1 MGCMIASKRGNWSR
15 RGTRRGHQASSPV
28 CLLLFYWADPSRRRR
43 DDEDV
48 RGAWLGRRARAP
60 ATDRSPLPAA
70 ISVATPAGT
79 PGWIPPQVL
88 RRKCLFSLPADIF
101 EQPFNLVCV
110 GSPTWWLQPAIP
122 VTSLLRSESGLRL
135 LNGRPFCVF
144 AVARSFWRLN
154 AWRVA
159 ALGKRCGGRHV
170 GSRGFVFPGNQ
181 LQSFAALAGYLATG
195 ESPTRFWGMRV
206 HPYGLTAAAV
216 EAARAFASDLAEGS
230 QDRPR

>member
-1 MGCMIASKRGNWSR
+1 MYAKPAVLFVYFSFTGQ
-15 RGTRRGHQASSPV
+15 TRRV
-28 CLLLFYWADPSRRRR
+28 ADAMTRTFEEHGWDVVHAPLQLTDSRY
-43 DDEDV
+43 
-48 RGAWLGRRARAP
+48 
-60 ATDRSPLPAA
+60 PLPFPWPRPLAYLL
-70 ISVATPAGT
+70 
-79 PGWIPPQVL
+79 GWIPPQVL
-88 RRKCLFSLPADIF
+88 RRKCLFSLSADIF
-101 EQPFNLVCV
+101 ERPFDLVCV

-135 LNGRPFCVF
+135 LYGRPFCVF

-154 AWRVA
+154 SWRVA